1 MQSLKQQTH
10 DLRSIT
16 ALLSLIT
23 HFTYK
28 KDKSIMKITFDIEA
42 TPQELRSFF
51 GLPDVEPLQS
61 EMLEIIRKNM
71 SAGTAGFDPLTVMKP
86 FLPEQMQSIGG
97 LQKAMWQTI
106 MGSTKPKTAPPADKE
121 KKETK

>member
-1 MQSLKQQTH
+1 
-10 DLRSIT
+10 
-16 ALLSLIT
+16 
-23 HFTYK
+23 
-28 KDKSIMKITFDIEA
+28 MKITFDIEA

-51 GLPDVEPLQS
+51 GLPDVEPLQN

-106 MGSTKPKTAPPADKE
+106 MGSAKPKTTASAEKE